1 MTTGGD
7 LILEMKYIGPRQI
20 KGTLNVFLS
29 WCLSTKVILSLYI
42 SRLHVAI
49 YQHSR
54 YGNFLYLHLYITR
67 EKLYNIDECIA
78 NMYSID
84 HAEFIIG
91 SKLLLEISE
100 VYSGASEKRTLQ
112 DIASVRSSLSRR
124 LFCIKII
131 NLCISECPLLG
142 GSVNRGSTV

>member
-1 MTTGGD
+1 MMSLHKSYSISIYLQTPCS
-7 LILEMKYIGPRQI
+7 YIPAQQI
-20 KGTLNVFLS
+20 WKFSLS
-29 WCLSTKVILSLYI
+29 PP
-42 SRLHVAI
+42 
-49 YQHSR
+49 
-54 YGNFLYLHLYITR
+54 ITR

-91 SKLLLEISE
+91 NKLLLEISE